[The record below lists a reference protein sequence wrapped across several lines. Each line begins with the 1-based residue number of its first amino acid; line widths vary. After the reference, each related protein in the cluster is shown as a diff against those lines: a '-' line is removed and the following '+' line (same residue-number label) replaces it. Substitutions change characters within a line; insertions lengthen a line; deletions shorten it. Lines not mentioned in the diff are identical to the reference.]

1 MKKSSFIEMTLWTIS
16 GVLFAIGMCMALI
29 TEWNAFNAGIILGAA
44 GIVLAII
51 TLLARRKMENKA
63 PIKVSGKTIG
73 AILLG
78 IAGALALGVGMC
90 FSMVWGRMAIGIV
103 IGLIGIILLLMLIP
117 LIRGIED

>member
-1 MKKSSFIEMTLWTIS
+1 MKKSSFIAMTLWTIS

-29 TEWNAFNAGIILGAA
+29 TEWNAFNAGIRLGAA

-51 TLLARRKMENKA
+51 TLLARRKMENKD

-78 IAGALALGVGMC
+78 IAGSLALGVGMC

>member
-1 MKKSSFIEMTLWTIS
+1 MKKISFIEMTLWTIS

>member
-1 MKKSSFIEMTLWTIS
+1 MKKSSFIAMTLWTIS

-103 IGLIGIILLLMLIP
+103 IGLIGIMLLLMLIP
-117 LIRGIED
+117 LIKGIED

>member
-1 MKKSSFIEMTLWTIS
+1 MKKSSFIAMTLWTIS

-78 IAGALALGVGMC
+78 IAGAFALGVGMC

>member
-1 MKKSSFIEMTLWTIS
+1 MKKSSFIAMTLWTIR

-29 TEWNAFNAGIILGAA
+29 TEWNAFNAGIILGVA

-51 TLLARRKMENKA
+51 TLLAWRKMENKA

-117 LIRGIED
+117 LIKGIED

>member
-1 MKKSSFIEMTLWTIS
+1 MKKSSFIAMTLWTIS

-51 TLLARRKMENKA
+51 TFLAWRWMENKA

>member
-51 TLLARRKMENKA
+51 TLLARRKMENKD

>member
-1 MKKSSFIEMTLWTIS
+1 MKKSSFIAMTLWTIS